1 MSVILLYCSDQSG
14 FSTLGQMTL
23 YYNHVFTIII
33 ATIDIVTVCYFM
45 DHCDYFPCREYYV
58 LVIDFIITMIPET
71 FPRALVAGAWKPAS
85 LSLGSG
91 SVRSWILQ
99 ENQRYRVDF

>member
-1 MSVILLYCSDQSG
+1 
-14 FSTLGQMTL
+14 MTL
-23 YYNHVFTIII
+23 YYNHVITIII

-58 LVIDFIITMIPET
+58 LVIDFIIIMIPET
-71 FPRALVAGAWKPAS
+71 FPRVLSGRCLEALPLS

-91 SVRSWILQ
+91 SVPALDPSGEPEIQ
-99 ENQRYRVDF
+99 G